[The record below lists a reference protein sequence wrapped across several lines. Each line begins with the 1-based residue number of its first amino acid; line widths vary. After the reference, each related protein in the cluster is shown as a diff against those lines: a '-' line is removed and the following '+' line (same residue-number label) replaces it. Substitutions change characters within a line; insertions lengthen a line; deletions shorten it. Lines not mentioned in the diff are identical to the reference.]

1 MSINILNRYRYTKAS
16 IKAAIS
22 ALNNKGT
29 APSFMKAH
37 PKAFSVKGSKL
48 FAIGREV
55 IPRETRDS
63 FLRTLLYEN
72 KQGYPFGRD
81 SLFHVLKAKYL
92 GISKR
97 DIESFLNSQPVIV
110 ARRARPKKE
119 KREFLPR
126 VKKAGTLEGD
136 LAHIRPEDVPADY
149 MPRIRASAAYKPGV
163 SMKNIWKTS
172 RTRGDRYFY
181 NIVDKF
187 TGYLVTEVVSTKA
200 EGVIAKATQRLVKK
214 MAKALGVPVKSVT
227 FDQGTEFFK
236 SQRELDKQGI
246 HTRRVRTNAYVEQTN
261 AKMQRIF
268 YTLVAQKRAG
278 FKATV
283 QQAVDISNN
292 TLNRRTKMTPNEAVQ
307 SLRIGKLVERQ
318 RQPRSGFVRKRA
330 FKVGTKVRRLLT
342 KRAKTKAGY
351 KAYKG
356 KHFGPIQTITKINW
370 HQGFPKYELDTN
382 KRTKHG
388 VSLLLWHDEV
398 IRARDAD
405 KISEGIVAGRNV
417 VLDVKPP
424 KRNAPQKAV
433 RHSKRLKKGSRV
445 EWDDGK
451 KKGVI
456 QKYRGAGRNKE
467 WQVKTATGL
476 VWVKDTTLS

>member
-1 MSINILNRYRYTKAS
+1 MSINILNRYRYPKAS

-22 ALNNKGT
+22 ALGGKGT
-29 APSFMKAH
+29 PPSFMKAH
-37 PKAFSVKGSKL
+37 PKAFSAKGSKL

-55 IPRETRDS
+55 IPRETRES

-81 SLFHVLKAKYL
+81 SLFHVLKAKYI

-97 DIESFLNSQPVIV
+97 DIESFLNSQQVIV
-110 ARRARPKKE
+110 ARRARPKTQ

-126 VKKAGTLEGD
+126 VKTAGTLEGD

-149 MPRIRASAAYKPGV
+149 MPRIREAAYRPGV
-163 SMKNIWKTS
+163 SMKNIWKSS

-187 TGYLVTEVVSTKA
+187 TGYLVTEVVNTKV
-200 EGVIAKATQRLVKK
+200 ETVIAKATQRLIKK

-236 SQRELDKQGI
+236 SQRDLKKQGI

-278 FKATV
+278 FKSTV

-318 RQPRSGFVRKRA
+318 QQPRSGFVRKRA
-330 FKVGTKVRRLLT
+330 FKVGTKVRRLLA

-370 HQGFPKYELDTN
+370 HQGYPKYELDAN

-405 KISEGIVAGRNV
+405 KISQQLVAGRSV
-417 VLDVKPP
+417 SLDVKPP
-424 KRNAPQKAV
+424 KRVNLRAK
-433 RHSKRLKKGSRV
+433 RHSKRLKKGSNV
-445 EWDDGK
+445 EWADGK

-456 QKYRGAGRNKE
+456 QKYRGVGRNKE
-467 WQVKTATGL
+467 WQIKTETGL
-476 VWVKDTTLS
+476 VWVKDSVISA